1 MVGAPLAAVDVAA
14 PPSSVVVEQPT
25 SNATAPAVV
34 AHRARVHRIGV
45 IVPGAYRWPMAFS
58 GFTDETFAFYDE
70 LVADNSRTFWQA
82 NKHRYAASVRA
93 PLDALLEQLA
103 DFGPFHVFR
112 PYKDVRFSKDKV
124 PYKDHQGAYSE
135 SQGGAGFYVQV
146 SVNGL
151 LAGTG
156 YYSMA
161 SDQLERFRAAVDA
174 DAVGAEI
181 AGIVSRLERKGYTAG
196 SIGEL
201 KTAPRGYPKDHPRI
215 TLLRRKGL
223 MVSRSWAPADWM
235 SGRSLVTKVRDAWRG
250 AVEMNEW
257 LDLHVGPSTLAPS
270 DDELARFGPF

>member
-1 MVGAPLAAVDVAA
+1 VRRAAYRG
-14 PPSSVVVEQPT
+14 
-25 SNATAPAVV
+25 VV
-34 AHRARVHRIGV
+34 AFR
-45 IVPGAYRWPMAFS
+45 

-70 LVADNSRTFWQA
+70 LVADNSRPFWLA
-82 NKHRYAASVRA
+82 NKHRYSQFVRE
-93 PLDALLEQLA
+93 PLDELLAEFA
-103 DFGPFHVFR
+103 DLGPFHVFR
-112 PYKDVRFSKDKV
+112 PYKDVRFSKDKI
-124 PYKDHQGAYSE
+124 PYKDHQGAYVE
-135 SQGGAGFYVQV
+135 SQGGAGHYVQV
-146 SVNGL
+146 SGHGL

-181 AGIVSRLERKGYTAG
+181 EGIVSRLERKGYTAG

-223 MVSRSWAPADWM
+223 MVSRSWEPAAWM
-235 SGRSLVTKVRDAWRG
+235 GTRSLVTKVRDCWRG
-250 AVEMNEW
+250 AAEMNEW
-257 LDLHVGPSTLAPS
+257 LDLHVGPSTLAPA